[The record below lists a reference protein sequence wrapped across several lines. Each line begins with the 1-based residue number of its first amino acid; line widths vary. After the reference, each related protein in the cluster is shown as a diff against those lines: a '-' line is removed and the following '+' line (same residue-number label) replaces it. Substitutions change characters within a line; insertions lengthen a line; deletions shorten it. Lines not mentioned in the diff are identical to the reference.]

1 MFTTFIKT
9 FGSIAF
15 KIIDR
20 SLTIQTSESFFALAL
35 VVSNALAL
43 IDISAVILTVVI
55 VLTKCSSIRLIT
67 LTLLFRGA
75 DAIIVTIMVALQLN
89 MTIIF
94 EVWLH
99 ALTSLLA
106 STLIETVIRTSYIG
120 VQNVQEA
127 VWFYYL
133 LRYLCCIL

>member
-20 SLTIQTSESFFALAL
+20 SLTIQTSESFFTLAL

-43 IDISAVILTVVI
+43 IDISAVVLTVVI

-67 LTLLFRGA
+67 LTLLLRGA
-75 DAIIVTIMVALQLN
+75 DAVIVTIMVAFQLN

-94 EVWLH
+94 EVRLH

-127 VWFYYL
+127 VWFYYI
-133 LRYLCCIL
+133 LRYLCCIF

>member
-9 FGSIAF
+9 FGSITF

-20 SLTIQTSESFFALAL
+20 SLTIQTSESFFTLAL

-43 IDISAVILTVVI
+43 IDISAVVLTVVI
-55 VLTKCSSIRLIT
+55 VLTICSSIRLIT
-67 LTLLFRGA
+67 LTLLLRGA
-75 DAIIVTIMVALQLN
+75 DAVIVTIMVAFQLN
-89 MTIIF
+89 VTIIF
-94 EVWLH
+94 EVRLH

-120 VQNVQEA
+120 VQNVKEA
-127 VWFYYL
+127 VWFYYI
-133 LRYLCCIL
+133 LRYLCCIF